1 MAYTIRQTVSKT
13 WPIPKKGTKYVVVPS
28 HNRKEGIPLLLVM
41 RDILGFVKTRKELK
55 KILLEKKILVNGRE
69 ARDEKISLLLFDT
82 LSVPALKKYYR
93 VSISDLKKIKLEE
106 IKEGETL
113 SKISKIVGKKMLR
126 KKKVQLNLNDGRNV
140 LSDGKAKVGDSVV
153 VSLKDGKIGKVL
165 PVKKDSQVLIIKG
178 KHMGRE
184 GKIQGIEENEV
195 LINTSEGDIKIQE
208 EELIVL
214 N

>member
-1 MAYTIRQTVSKT
+1 MAYIIRQTVSKT

-55 KILLEKKILVNGRE
+55 KILLEKKILINGRE

-82 LSVPALKKYYR
+82 LSIPALKKYYR
-93 VSISDLKKIKLEE
+93 VSISDIKKIKLDE
-106 IKEGETL
+106 IKEGDILT
-113 SKISKIVGKKMLR
+113 KISKIVGKKMLR
-126 KKKVQLNLNDGRNV
+126 GKKVQLNLNDGRNV
-140 LSDGKAKVGDSVV
+140 LFDEKAGVGDSVV
-153 VSLKDGKIGKVL
+153 VNLKEGKIGKVL
-165 PVKKDSQVLIIKG
+165 PVKKDSQVLIVKG
-178 KHMGRE
+178 KHMGRN
-184 GKIQGIEENEV
+184 GKILSLEDDEV
-195 LINTSEGDIKIQE
+195 LINTGDGDIKIQE